1 MRLSVDRKNTLVKA
15 HSTLNRRTLFA
26 GGAALGTA
34 GMLAACS
41 GKNGGSG
48 STQAAAT
55 AGANIAD
62 LVKINKQDVSAPQ
75 IRRKAASGGHQFGTK
90 ISILAYSGCRL
101 AIMFV
106 LFFV

>member
-1 MRLSVDRKNTLVKA
+1 MNTIKVYQTPLPRAVALDCAFVGDRKNTLVKA

-26 GGAALGTA
+26 GGVALGTV

-62 LVKINKQDVSAPQ
+62 LVKINKQDFSAL
-75 IRRKAASGGHQFGTK
+75 KSG
-90 ISILAYSGCRL
+90 
-101 AIMFV
+101 V
-106 LFFV
+106 